1 MEHKTLEEISVE
13 NDELYLI
20 ETIPFVYTRKR
31 RFFIQL
37 LFPPLVLS
45 RPNLALVPFV
55 ESSDVTGS
63 EALKK

>member
-31 RFFIQL
+31 RFLL
-37 LFPPLVLS
+37 LFSRVLS

-55 ESSDVTGS
+55 E
-63 EALKK
+63 